1 MAPAFG
7 QRDREKESVDNY
19 DVHVCLVKVCDNR
32 VTKYVSIQTRER
44 PGPARGKMV
53 VRSQYVCLVKMCV
66 TIASTKYVSFQT
78 RARPGSARRKLVG
91 CSQLLYVCLVKVC
104 VTIAS
109 TKYVSFQTRERPGP
123 ARAKNARDEVCQHVQ
138 TVI

>member
-53 VRSQYVCLVKMCV
+53 VRSEYGSSVRNETMEARIERAVHEMKF
-66 TIASTKYVSFQT
+66 ASTC
-78 RARPGSARRKLVG
+78 RL
-91 CSQLLYVCLVKVC
+91 
-104 VTIAS
+104 
-109 TKYVSFQTRERPGP
+109 
-123 ARAKNARDEVCQHVQ
+123 
-138 TVI
+138 

>member
-1 MAPAFG
+1 MFGDGRGIGDHPLAPAFG

-53 VRSQYVCLVKMCV
+53 VRSE
-66 TIASTKYVSFQT
+66 YVSSVQSETMVRPCET
-78 RARPGSARRKLVG
+78 RRWFVRAKRDDGSSVRNETMVRPCETRRWFVRAKRDDGSEDRACSAR
-91 CSQLLYVCLVKVC
+91 
-104 VTIAS
+104 
-109 TKYVSFQTRERPGP
+109 
-123 ARAKNARDEVCQHVQ
+123 D
-138 TVI
+138 

>member
-53 VRSQYVCLVKMCV
+53 VRSEYGSSVQSETMVRPCE
-66 TIASTKYVSFQT
+66 T
-78 RARPGSARRKLVG
+78 RRWFVRAKRDDGSSVRNETMVRPCETRRW
-91 CSQLLYVCLVKVC
+91 
-104 VTIAS
+104 
-109 TKYVSFQTRERPGP
+109 F
-123 ARAKNARDEVCQHVQ
+123 ARAKRDDGSSVRSETMEARIERAVHETKFASTCRL
-138 TVI
+138 